1 MAEVAAQTPSETTT
15 TYKDA
20 PATAQH
26 GLRTPSPSLAPDEER
41 NRQDSQ
47 RLAALAA
54 NNQNNNNAATGA
66 ASSSVPA
73 GPADVSSNSNAAT
86 GAASSPVQSDPN
98 QTQTSK
104 QSHPPRSKKK
114 GRSIFKHDPVG
125 RPAMNIKKGL
135 ADGRKNKQM
144 RDAVA
149 RIRELEPE
157 RYYEILNQKEGAS
170 HQQIEKAAFGLMRLI
185 NPRVNGNYV
194 QEEYE
199 SKAFY
204 KVLKYIKILLIWP
217 F

>member
-15 TYKDA
+15 TRKDA

-54 NNQNNNNAATGA
+54 NNQNHNDAAVGA

-73 GPADVSSNSNAAT
+73 GTANVTSNSDAAI
-86 GAASSPVQSDPN
+86 GAASSPVQSN
-98 QTQTSK
+98 LNRHSETQTSK
-104 QSHPPRSKKK
+104 QSHPPRGKKK
-114 GRSIFKHDPVG
+114 GRSIFKHDPIG

-135 ADGRKNKQM
+135 ADGRKDKQM

-149 RIRELEPE
+149 RIKELEPGQ
-157 RYYEILNQKEGAS
+157 YFEILNQKEGAS
-170 HQQIEKAAFGLMRLI
+170 HQQIEKAAFGLLRLI
-185 NPRVNGNYV
+185 NPKVNGNYV
-194 QEEYE
+194 EGEYQ

-204 KVLKYIKILLIWP
+204 KVLNILRSC
-217 F
+217 